1 MKDKFDYIIIG
12 SGIGGLECAYILA
25 KEGHK
30 VCVLEKN
37 QQFGGCL
44 QTFKSDGVIF
54 DTGVHY
60 VGGLDE
66 GQSLHQYF
74 KYFDIIDK
82 LKYQRMDS
90 EGFEHISF
98 EGDAK
103 IYKYGLGGQNF
114 VDILAKDFPLE
125 RKNLEDYVKLMHE
138 IGLNYP
144 FYHLSDDEYTEQFNF
159 DYVDV
164 SIVDYLKE
172 NFQDDKLIQILAG
185 TNLLYAGKVGRST
198 LYEHA
203 LIINAYIESS
213 YRFIDGAGQIG
224 NALVR
229 NIRKL
234 GGVVK
239 RYQKVVVIEVEDNK
253 AKCVRVESGERY
265 TAPTFI
271 SNIHPVTTLN
281 MLRGANI
288 RKAYQNRL
296 NNIPNSSSA
305 YALHIVLK
313 EDKVPYQNYNVY
325 HFKDHDVWKGENYT
339 EENWPLNYMA
349 FTPISSNSSQWAD
362 SMIVIAYMNFDDVQA
377 WSASENVVGFE
388 ENRGADYEA
397 FKIRKSEKLL
407 KEVYK
412 RFPEIKG
419 NVVSH
424 CASTPLTYRDYLYSP
439 KGSIYGYSKDYN
451 NPLLSYISP
460 RSKISNLL
468 FTGQNIN
475 MHGVLGVTVSAF
487 MTCGELLG
495 KKYLYDKV
503 KLKNNSDL
511 E

>member
-1 MKDKFDYIIIG
+1 MKDNFDFIIIG
-12 SGIGGLECAYILA
+12 SGIGGLACAYILA

-37 QQFGGCL
+37 QQFGGGL
-44 QTFKSDGVIF
+44 QTFKSNGVVF

-74 KYFDIIDK
+74 KYFDILDK
-82 LKYQRMDS
+82 LKFKRMDS
-90 EGFEHISF
+90 DGFEHISF
-98 EGDAK
+98 DGEDK
-103 IYKYGLGGQNF
+103 VYKYGTGAQNF
-114 VDILAKDFPLE
+114 VNILAEDFPKE
-125 RKNLEDYVKLMHE
+125 RNNLEKYVKLMHE
-138 IGLNYP
+138 IGLNYA
-144 FYHLSDDEYTEQFNF
+144 FYHLSDEEYTEISTF
-159 DYVDV
+159 DYIDV
-164 SIVDYLKE
+164 SISDFLNE
-172 NFQDDKLIQILAG
+172 NFQDKKLIQILAG
-185 TNLLYAGKVGRST
+185 TNILYAGQEDKST

-203 LIINAYIESS
+203 LIINAYIQSS

-239 RYQKVVVIEVEDNK
+239 RYQKVVSIEVEDNQ
-253 AKCVRVESGERY
+253 AKRVLVEGGQSY
-265 TAPTFI
+265 TATTFI

-281 MLRGANI
+281 MLQGANI
-288 RKAYQNRL
+288 RKVYTNRL
-296 NNIPNSSSA
+296 NNMPNSISA
-305 YALHIVLK
+305 FALHIVL
-313 EDKVPYQNYNVY
+313 EADKVRYQNYNVY
-325 HFKDHDVWKGENYT
+325 HHKEQDVWNGAKYT

-349 FTPISSNSSQWAD
+349 FTPISSKSSIWAD
-362 SMIVIAYMNFDDVQA
+362 SMIVIAYMNFEEVKLWCD
-377 WSASENVVGFE
+377 SENVVGFE
-388 ENRGADYEA
+388 EARGSEYEA
-397 FKIRKSEKLL
+397 FKLLKSEKLL
-407 KEVYK
+407 EEVYK

-419 NVVSH
+419 HVVSH

-439 KGSIYGYSKDYN
+439 EGSIYGYSKDYQ
-451 NPLLSYISP
+451 NPLLSSISP
-460 RSKISNLL
+460 KSKISNLL

-487 MTCGELLG
+487 ITCGEILG

-503 KLKNNSDL
+503 KLKNNSVT